1 MKSKDIRN
9 NKLDKLKKT
18 YKNDMKNENDYFLKT
33 EAETAT
39 GDKTIETQKNKY
51 DYYQRWR

>member
-18 YKNDMKNENDYFLKT
+18 CKNDMKNENDYFLKT

>member
-18 YKNDMKNENDYFLKT
+18 YKHDMKNENDYFLKT

>member
-33 EAETAT
+33 EAETTT

>member
-39 GDKTIETQKNKY
+39 GDETIETQKNKY